1 MIEELQLRSDIFVTI
16 QPPIVFNTNHSVQ
29 KMLIFFFKY
38 SITIKTVS
46 ILSTLK
52 GQFLQQFQQVR

>member
-16 QPPIVFNTNHSVQ
+16 QPPLS
-29 KMLIFFFKY
+29 LIQIILYRECYFFFKY